1 MTRLLRSRRLIP
13 LASLLLAA
21 GACTAT
27 TAAPHPV
34 VTVRTEPPPASALA
48 EAAPSAIPQGDTV
61 SVRGAGAA
69 ASRVAATPT
78 AADMTATELPR
89 LPGGQPKLADVPE
102 RRVAA
107 LDASGS
113 DIRDVTARLGREFG
127 LQVAVDPQVQGTVT
141 AHLRNVSLDDA
152 LRDVVTQ
159 NGYQWAIQGG
169 VLHVTAAR
177 LETRIFTLDYVALS
191 RVGTSSTIVQ
201 RTLGS
206 STGSS
211 TTSLGLS
218 TGGGAAGTPGAD
230 VISSVN
236 AVDMWEEIRITL
248 TGLLAPPGVP
258 GTGANAAA
266 ASPTNSGANTAARVI
281 TASSVNFP
289 DGSNLTISPAS
300 GLINVT
306 ASPEKMAE
314 VSAFLDA
321 FRASVE
327 RQVLIEAKIV
337 EVTLTKSLQYG
348 IDWGA
353 VSKFGSF
360 NLNAKS
366 GDPAASTLGSGSTI
380 QAPGGSSPGNIT
392 FNLSGDVAINA
403 VLQALSAQGKVSV
416 LSSPR
421 TSALNNQRAIFQVTT
436 DEVFFAVTQTP
447 ILGANGVTTFENS
460 VVPQQISVGI
470 VLDVLPQIS
479 ADNVLTMSVRPAV
492 TSVAR
497 IASITLHDGTQSSA
511 PVIDRREGDTMAR
524 LRAGETMVI
533 GGLMQTTQNHDVSGI
548 PVLKDL
554 PLIGGLFRHVSDSET
569 RSELVVF
576 LTPTIISGQPGH

>member
-1 MTRLLRSRRLIP
+1 MGRFTPRHTSG

-21 GACTAT
+21 GACTAS
-27 TAAPHPV
+27 TAAPHPMV
-34 VTVRTEPPPASALA
+34 SVRTDPIPASALS
-48 EAAPSAIPQGDTV
+48 EAPAVPQGDTV
-61 SVRGAGAA
+61 AVRGADPATSRA
-69 ASRVAATPT
+69 ASAPT
-78 AADMTATELPR
+78 AADMTATGLPR
-89 LPGGQPKLADVPE
+89 LPDSHAKLADVPE
-102 RRVAA
+102 RRVTA
-107 LDASGS
+107 LDATGG

-141 AHLRNVSLDDA
+141 THLRNVTLDDA
-152 LRDVVTQ
+152 LRDVVTR
-159 NGYQWAIQGG
+159 NGFQWAIQGG
-169 VLHVTAAR
+169 VLRVTAAR
-177 LETRIFTLDYVALS
+177 LQTRIFTLDYVSLS

-206 STGSS
+206 
-211 TTSLGLS
+211 TTTAGAGSLGLS
-218 TGGGAAGTPGAD
+218 SGSGAAGTPGAD

-236 AVDMWEEIRITL
+236 AVDMWQEIRITL
-248 TGLLAPPGVP
+248 TGLLAPPGAT
-258 GTGANAAA
+258 GTSANAPATSTQAAA
-266 ASPTNSGANTAARVI
+266 ASTSASVI
-281 TASSVNFP
+281 SASSVNFP

-366 GDPAASTLGSGSTI
+366 GEPAGASLGSGSTV

-392 FNLSGDVAINA
+392 FSLSGNVAINA

-447 ILGANGVTTFENS
+447 IVGPNGATTFESS

-479 ADNVLTMSVRPAV
+479 ADNILTMNVRPAV

-497 IASITLHDGTQSSA
+497 IASITLKDGTQSTA
-511 PVIDRREGDTMAR
+511 PVVDRREGDTMAR

-533 GGLMQTTQNHDVSGI
+533 GGLMQTTENHDVSGV